1 MRAYLIDWLSELHLK
16 FKLWPET
23 LYVCVGIID
32 KYITMKPDLKKK
44 DLQCL
49 GITALH
55 ISGKYEEI
63 YPPELKQILR
73 VTDNAVSKEQVLE
86 MEFDILQTLD
96 FNVTFPS
103 ILRFMERYAR
113 VAQVQERTQMLA
125 QYLCDTCLLDCTL
138 MKEKPSKLAAV
149 CLYGAM
155 RVVKGNQVGNS
166 SIWNATL
173 SKNTGYKEDDVRGM
187 AMDLIKF
194 VKNVEVS
201 SLQSLFKKYT
211 SARFLEAAKLLQV
224 PNQQLP

>member
-23 LYVCVGIID
+23 LYVCVGLID
-32 KYITMKPDLKKK
+32 KYIMLQGDLRKK

-55 ISGKYEEI
+55 IACKYEEI

-73 VTDNAVSKEQVLE
+73 VTDNAVSKEEVLAL
-86 MEFDILQTLD
+86 EFQILQTLD

-113 VAQVQERTQMLA
+113 IAQVQERTQLLA
-125 QYLCDTCLLDCTL
+125 QYLCDICLLDCTL
-138 MKEKPSKLAAV
+138 MKEKPSKLASV
-149 CLYGAM
+149 CLFAAM
-155 RVVKGNQVGNS
+155 RLAKPQAPSV
-166 SIWNATL
+166 WNATL
-173 SKNTGYKEDDVRGM
+173 TKNTGYKEEEVRGM

-194 VKNVEVS
+194 VKNVEQS
-201 SLQSLFKKYT
+201 SLQSLYKKYM
-211 SARFLEAAKLLQV
+211 SSRYMEAAALLSGAS
-224 PNQQLP
+224 N